1 GGTGGGGDWPPP
13 VRSLRHG
20 KQNEEKL
27 TGSAMCAEATDN
39 IKNHTSVLPLTLTL
53 YRREKEL
60 SGSCFRPLRLEIN
73 HTEQTFSRGE
83 TVANR
88 LQKQ

>member
-1 GGTGGGGDWPPP
+1 
-13 VRSLRHG
+13 
-20 KQNEEKL
+20 
-27 TGSAMCAEATDN
+27 MCAEATDN

-88 LQKQ
+88 LQYQWLKGRPTERQRSIFRYHAGKSPC

>member
-1 GGTGGGGDWPPP
+1 WPPP

-27 TGSAMCAEATDN
+27 TGSAMYAEATDN